1 MSVFSQWCQIA
12 HHHFSSSRSKLRLG
26 QVQEIMAAG
35 MGHNTYASF
44 KLQDLPR
51 LDKAAYA
58 LISVEAMA
66 RRATDLG
73 ATLDAKLCRDAVSN
87 FCMRS
92 TKNEWAREVFV
103 GENMNWAIR
112 RALQNTSHPTGI
124 ELSLEINAIFDGI
137 TVLTAEPAVPLDRT
151 GNQWRWRVR
160 STVHASRG
168 QEFFD
173 LQVHAD
179 VLFPQI
185 GRRLL
190 SQCVVLGLQRD
201 GEWTEYDPSNEVLD
215 YSYVSDSDL

>member
-1 MSVFSQWCQIA
+1 MSVFSQWCRVA
-12 HHHFSSSRSKLRLG
+12 HLHFSVFRSKLRLG

-73 ATLDAKLCRDAVSN
+73 TTLDAKLCCDVVSN
-87 FCMRS
+87 FCIRS
-92 TKNEWAREVFV
+92 SENEWAREVVV
-103 GENMNWAIR
+103 GDNMNWAIR
-112 RALQNTSHPTGI
+112 HALQNTNHPAGI
-124 ELSLEINAIFDGI
+124 ELALEINATFDGI
-137 TVLTAEPAVPLDRT
+137 AVLTAEPAVPLDRT
-151 GNQWRWRVR
+151 GNQWHWRVR
-160 STVHASRG
+160 STAHASRG

-179 VLFPQI
+179 VMFPRI

-190 SQCVVLGLQRD
+190 SQCVVLDIQRD
-201 GEWTEYDPSNEVLD
+201 GKWNEYDPANEVLD